1 MTRVLFN
8 LLQTIPPLGKHAFQ
22 VAFLA
27 SQIAEKLNMDSSIAF
42 LSGLLH
48 DLGLIL
54 PYDGE
59 KTILDDID
67 NAFIIVKD
75 TPGKPLHL
83 HSILGSFVTDYVERL
98 KTLSPIV
105 LKHHFPAFH
114 LDPSKREDI
123 LANVVFISD
132 QVSRYVMINHDTVPK
147 EILVPLEEMKSFF
160 FPEVFE
166 ACREVLLTEFAQ
178 WQLEYILNEF
188 AADCFREYINECPEC
203 TVKDITQFGKIV
215 SFIVDAKSEFTSEH
229 TWRVAS
235 IAKEMGKAAGKDA
248 ESLFRAGLY
257 HDIGKISVNYR
268 ILEKPAKLN
277 EEEFHMIRKHV
288 YFSYLILL
296 PMNREEWFL
305 PAVRH
310 HEKVDG
316 SGYPFKLKGE
326 EMSLEDKIL
335 QVADVFSALM
345 EERPYRPAMGVERAL
360 NIVSNEVRE
369 KKLDREAFEILESVV
384 KDLDFEEIE
393 VGKELRKEM
402 RSFLDRTIE
411 RFGDYVL

>member
-1 MTRVLFN
+1 MIKVLFN
-8 LLQTIPPLGKHAFQ
+8 LLKTIPPLGKHTFQ

-27 SQIAEKLNMDSSIAF
+27 FQIAEKLNLDTSTAL

-54 PYDGE
+54 PYDDE
-59 KTILDDID
+59 KTILDDMD
-67 NAFIIVKD
+67 NAFIIIKD

-83 HSILGSFVTDYVERL
+83 HSILGSFITNYVERL
-98 KTLSPIV
+98 KFLSPIV

-114 LDPSKREDI
+114 LDPSRNEDMY
-123 LANVVFISD
+123 ANVVFISD
-132 QVSRYVMINHDTVPK
+132 QVSRYVMINHDTEPK

-166 ACREVLLTEFAQ
+166 ACREILLKEFTQ
-178 WQLEYILNEF
+178 WQLEHILTESTIDF
-188 AADCFREYINECPEC
+188 LQEYVTNCPEC
-203 TVKDITQFGKIV
+203 TAEDVTQFGKIV
-215 SFIVDAKSEFTSEH
+215 SFIIDAKSEFTSEH
-229 TWRVAS
+229 TWRVAN
-235 IAKEMGKAAGKDA
+235 IAKEMGKASGKDA

-268 ILEKPAKLN
+268 ILEKPAKLD
-277 EEEFHMIRKHV
+277 EEEFRVMRKHV

-296 PMNREEWFL
+296 PMNKEEWFL

-310 HEKVDG
+310 HERIDG

-326 EMSLEDKIL
+326 EMSPEDKIL

-345 EERPYRPAMGVERAL
+345 EKRPYRPKMDVEKAM
-360 NIVSNEVRE
+360 NIIRDEAKE
-369 KKLDREAFEILESVV
+369 GKLDKEAFEILGSTVRE
-384 KDLDFEEIE
+384 LNFEELE
-393 VGKELRKEM
+393 VGKELRQEM
-402 RSFLDRTIE
+402 KSFLDRVVE